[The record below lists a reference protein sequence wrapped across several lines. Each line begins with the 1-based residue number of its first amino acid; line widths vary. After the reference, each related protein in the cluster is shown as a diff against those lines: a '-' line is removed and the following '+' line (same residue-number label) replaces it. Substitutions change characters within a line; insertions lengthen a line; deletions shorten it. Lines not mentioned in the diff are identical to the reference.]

1 MIIKPW
7 NTCISSLSGINVR
20 LEIPLVSSKLIWM
33 VSAVFFKIDCAQY
46 N

>member
-1 MIIKPW
+1 MLIKPW

-33 VSAVFFKIDCAQY
+33 DSAVFFKIDCAQY